1 MNYRENYNRWLAQ
14 ECVSEE
20 LKAEVTELKSRV
32 EEVDFYP
39 NMPGKE
45 RRSNYGTFY
54 DFAPPQNPF

>member
-1 MNYRENYNRWLAQ
+1 MYAEA
-14 ECVSEE
+14 SEE